1 MQIMRVDGI
10 DQRAHHLH
18 LFGLALFY
26 RAAQARQD
34 HQIGV
39 VAQCA
44 DGKGFH
50 QRAEIFL
57 GDGPGDGEHQWLAA
71 IAQKRRNERRRRCDI
86 LRARLP
92 LIDARYHAVHL
103 AFDICAISR
112 HLPLA
117 LVPGRSDHRICR
129 RHGLAFLIDA

>member
-57 GDGPGDGEHQWLAA
+57 GDGPGDGEQMLVRMQKVGSRFERQDLWPVRSQP
-71 IAQKRRNERRRRCDI
+71 IAFGTAEV
-86 LRARLP
+86 L
-92 LIDARYHAVHL
+92 
-103 AFDICAISR
+103 
-112 HLPLA
+112 
-117 LVPGRSDHRICR
+117 
-129 RHGLAFLIDA
+129 